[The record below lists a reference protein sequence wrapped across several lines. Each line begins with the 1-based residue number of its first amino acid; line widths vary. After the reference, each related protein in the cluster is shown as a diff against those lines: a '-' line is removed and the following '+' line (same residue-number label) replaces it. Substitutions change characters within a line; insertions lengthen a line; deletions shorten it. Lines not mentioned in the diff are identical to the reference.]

1 MVGSMVGAGIAP
13 FERRPQAVLFACTL
27 NTVRSPMAEAI
38 ARHYFGREIYFASA
52 GIKRGEPDGFAIA
65 AMEEMGIDMTAHR
78 PHTFEDLADSNFD
91 LIVTLS
97 PEAHHRALEL
107 TRAMAVDVVY
117 WPTPDATAAQGSR
130 EAILDA
136 YRDVRDRLTTR
147 IKQSFARSPVIGAP
161 TTHSP
166 ENGA

>member
-1 MVGSMVGAGIAP
+1 MAA
-13 FERRPQAVLFACTL
+13 RPQSVLFACTL

-65 AMEEMGIDMTAHR
+65 VMEEIGVDMSGHR
-78 PHTFEDLADSNFD
+78 PHTFEDLADASFD

-97 PEAHHRALEL
+97 PEAHHKALEF
-107 TRAMAVDVVY
+107 TRTMAIDVVY
-117 WPTPDATAAQGSR
+117 WPTPDATATPGSR
-130 EAILDA
+130 AQMLDA

-147 IKQSFARSPVIGAP
+147 IKELLGRGPVTG
-161 TTHSP
+161 
-166 ENGA
+166 G